1 MDFTVTG
8 SQTVRHGRQSDPV
21 TRRATVLFLALG
33 LAWGIPYLLI
43 KVAVEELNPLTLVL
57 ARTLLAAV
65 LLMPIALAKGAVRPV
80 LRRWRPLLAYSVIE
94 IVVPWL
100 FLTRAEQHIT
110 SSLAGL
116 LIAAVPFASVGVAVA
131 FGRRERLG
139 PMGLG
144 GLLLGFAGVA
154 FLVGVDVG
162 GSQLGAVA
170 EMAIVVA
177 CYATGAAI
185 LGKWMGD
192 LPGIGVV
199 ALSVAIASLVYAPFA
214 IPGLPTALPSAKV
227 VASVLLLAV
236 VCTAAAFLLLFA
248 LIGEIGPVRA
258 TTITYLNPVVA
269 VLAGAVILG
278 ERITVWTVTGFALV
292 LTGCLGVARSR
303 RTPAPAPAVA
313 AADDLALDQVAL
325 PGVPAT
331 AAVTMEA

>member
-1 MDFTVTG
+1 MDFTVLRT
-8 SQTVRHGRQSDPV
+8 QTVRHGRETDSV
-21 TRRATVLFLALG
+21 NRRATLLFLSLG

-57 ARTLLAAV
+57 ARTSLAAV
-65 LLMPIALAKGAVRPV
+65 LLLPIAFARGAVLPV

-94 IVVPWL
+94 IVIPWL

-139 PMGLG
+139 ALGLG

-170 EMAIVVA
+170 EMAVVVL

-185 LGKWMGD
+185 LSKWMGD

-199 ALSVAIASLVYAPFA
+199 ALSVAVASLVYAPFA
-214 IPGLPTALPSAKV
+214 IPALPSDLPSGKV

-248 LIGEIGPVRA
+248 LVGEIGPVRA

-269 VLAGAVILG
+269 VIAGVLILD
-278 ERITVWTVTGFALV
+278 EHITVWTIVGFALI
-292 LTGCLGVARSR
+292 LAGCLGVARSR
-303 RTPAPAPAVA
+303 RAPTAPADEPRP
-313 AADDLALDQVAL
+313 LDVPAL
-325 PGVPAT
+325 PDVPAG

>member
-1 MDFTVTG
+1 MDFTVLRT
-8 SQTVRHGRQSDPV
+8 QTVRHGRKTDRV
-21 TRRATVLFLALG
+21 NRRATLLFVSLG

-57 ARTLLAAV
+57 SRTFLAA
-65 LLMPIALAKGAVRPV
+65 LLLLPIALAKGAVRPV

-100 FLTRAEQHIT
+100 FLTRAEQHIN

-144 GLLLGFAGVA
+144 GLLVGFAGVA

-199 ALSVAIASLVYAPFA
+199 ALSVVVASLVYAPFA
-214 IPGLPTALPSAKV
+214 IPALPGHLPSGKV

-269 VLAGAVILG
+269 VIAGALILD
-278 ERITVWTVTGFALV
+278 ERITLWTIVGFALV
-292 LTGCLGVARSR
+292 LAGCLGVARSR
-303 RTPAPAPAVA
+303 RAPQTPAVTVA
-313 AADDLALDQVAL
+313 AAQ
-325 PGVPAT
+325 PSGPAP

>member
-1 MDFTVTG
+1 MDFTVLRT
-8 SQTVRHGRQSDPV
+8 QTVSHGRKSDRV
-21 TRRATVLFLALG
+21 NRRATLLFVSLG

-57 ARTLLAAV
+57 SRTFLAA
-65 LLMPIALAKGAVRPV
+65 LLLLPIALAKGAVRPV

-100 FLTRAEQHIT
+100 FLTRAEQHIN

-139 PMGLG
+139 PLGLG
-144 GLLLGFAGVA
+144 GLLVGFAGVA

-162 GSQLGAVA
+162 GSQLGAVG

-192 LPGIGVV
+192 LPGLGVV
-199 ALSVAIASLVYAPFA
+199 ALSVVVASLVYAPFA
-214 IPGLPTALPSAKV
+214 IPALPGHLPSGKV

-269 VLAGAVILG
+269 VIAGALILD
-278 ERITVWTVTGFALV
+278 ERITVWTIVGFALV
-292 LTGCLGVARSR
+292 LAGCLGVARSR
-303 RTPAPAPAVA
+303 RAPQPPAVTLA
-313 AADDLALDQVAL
+313 AAQ
-325 PGVPAT
+325 PSGPT
-331 AAVTMEA
+331 PAAVTMEA

>member
-1 MDFTVTG
+1 MDFIVLRT
-8 SQTVRHGRQSDPV
+8 QTVSHGRESDRV
-21 TRRATVLFLALG
+21 NRRATLLFVSLG

-57 ARTLLAAV
+57 SRTFLAA
-65 LLMPIALAKGAVRPV
+65 LLLLPIALAKGAVRPV
-80 LRRWRPLLAYSVIE
+80 LRRWRPLLTYSVIE

-139 PMGLG
+139 PLGLG
-144 GLLLGFAGVA
+144 GLLVGFAGVA

-170 EMAIVVA
+170 EMAIVVG

-199 ALSVAIASLVYAPFA
+199 ALSVVIASLVYAPFA
-214 IPGLPTALPSAKV
+214 IPALPGQLPSGKV

-269 VLAGAVILG
+269 VIAGALILD
-278 ERITVWTVTGFALV
+278 ERITVWTIVGFALV
-292 LTGCLGVARSR
+292 LAGCLGVDRSR
-303 RTPAPAPAVA
+303 RAPQPPAVTVASAQPSGPAP
-313 AADDLALDQVAL
+313 
-325 PGVPAT
+325 

>member
-1 MDFTVTG
+1 MDFTVLRT
-8 SQTVRHGRQSDPV
+8 QTVRHGRDTDPV
-21 TRRATVLFLALG
+21 NRRATLLFLSLG

-57 ARTLLAAV
+57 ARTFLAAV
-65 LLMPIALAKGAVRPV
+65 LLLPIAFARGAVGPV
-80 LRRWRPLLAYSVIE
+80 LRRWKPLVAYSIVE

-139 PMGLG
+139 RLGLG

-170 EMAIVVA
+170 EMAVVVV
-177 CYATGAAI
+177 CYATGAAM
-185 LGKWMGD
+185 LGRWMGD

-199 ALSVAIASLVYAPFA
+199 ALSVTIASLVYAPFA
-214 IPGLPTALPSAKV
+214 IPALPSDLPSGKV
-227 VASVLLLAV
+227 IASVLLLAV

-258 TTITYLNPVVA
+258 TTITYVNPLVA
-269 VLAGAVILG
+269 VLAGALILD
-278 ERITVWTVTGFALV
+278 EQITVWTVIGFALIV
-292 LTGCLGVARSR
+292 TGCFAVARSR
-303 RTPAPAPAVA
+303 RAPQPVGP
-313 AADDLALDQVAL
+313 DDRPVPLDAL
-325 PGVPAT
+325 PGVPAS

>member
-1 MDFTVTG
+1 
-8 SQTVRHGRQSDPV
+8 
-21 TRRATVLFLALG
+21 LG

-57 ARTLLAAV
+57 ARTFLAAV
-65 LLMPIALAKGAVRPV
+65 LLLPIALAKGAVRPV
-80 LRRWRPLLAYSVIE
+80 LRRWKPLVAYSVIE
-94 IVVPWL
+94 IVVPWF

-116 LIAAVPFASVGVAVA
+116 LIAAVPFASVGVAIA

-139 PMGLG
+139 RLGLG

-170 EMAIVVA
+170 EMGIVVV
-177 CYATGAAI
+177 CYATGAAM

-199 ALSVAIASLVYAPFA
+199 ALSVTIASLVYAPFS
-214 IPGLPTALPSAKV
+214 IPALPGELPSGKV
-227 VASVLLLAV
+227 IASVLALAV
-236 VCTAAAFLLLFA
+236 ICTAAAFLLLFA

-258 TTITYLNPVVA
+258 TTITYVNPLVA
-269 VLAGAVILG
+269 VIAGALILD
-278 ERITVWTVTGFALV
+278 EQVTVWTIVGFALI
-292 LTGCLGVARSR
+292 LTGCFAVARSR
-303 RTPAPAPAVA
+303 RAPAAVA
-313 AADDLALDQVAL
+313 GEDVPLDRDAL

-331 AAVTMEA
+331 AGVTLEP

>member
-1 MDFTVTG
+1 MDFMVLRT
-8 SQTVRHGRQSDPV
+8 QTVSHGRKSDRV
-21 TRRATVLFLALG
+21 NRRATLLFVSLG

-57 ARTLLAAV
+57 SRTFLAA
-65 LLMPIALAKGAVRPV
+65 LLLLPIALAKGAVRPV

-100 FLTRAEQHIT
+100 FLTRAEQHIN

-139 PMGLG
+139 RLGLG
-144 GLLLGFAGVA
+144 GLLVGFAGVA

-199 ALSVAIASLVYAPFA
+199 ALSVTVASLVYAPFA
-214 IPGLPTALPSAKV
+214 IPALPGQLPSGKV

-269 VLAGAVILG
+269 VIAGALILD
-278 ERITVWTVTGFALV
+278 ERITIWTIVGFALV
-292 LTGCLGVARSR
+292 LAGCLGVARSR
-303 RTPAPAPAVA
+303 RAPQPTAVTVA
-313 AADDLALDQVAL
+313 AAQ
-325 PGVPAT
+325 PSGPAP

>member
-1 MDFTVTG
+1 MDFTVLRT
-8 SQTVRHGRQSDPV
+8 QTVSHGRKSDRV
-21 TRRATVLFLALG
+21 NRRATLLFVSLG

-57 ARTLLAAV
+57 SRTFLAAV
-65 LLMPIALAKGAVRPV
+65 LLLPIALAKGAVRPV

-139 PMGLG
+139 PLGLG
-144 GLLLGFAGVA
+144 GLLVGFAGVA

-199 ALSVAIASLVYAPFA
+199 ALSVVVASLVYAPFA
-214 IPGLPTALPSAKV
+214 IPALPGQLPSGKV
-227 VASVLLLAV
+227 VASVVLLAV

-269 VLAGAVILG
+269 VIAGALILD
-278 ERITVWTVTGFALV
+278 EPITVWTVIGFTLV
-292 LTGCLGVARSR
+292 LAGCIGVARSR
-303 RTPAPAPAVA
+303 RAPQPAVTIA
-313 AADDLALDQVAL
+313 AAQPV
-325 PGVPAT
+325 VPAT

>member
-1 MDFTVTG
+1 MDFTVLRT
-8 SQTVRHGRQSDPV
+8 QTVSHGRKTDRV
-21 TRRATVLFLALG
+21 NRRATLLFVSLG

-57 ARTLLAAV
+57 SRTFLAA
-65 LLMPIALAKGAVRPV
+65 LLLLPIALAKGAVRPV

-100 FLTRAEQHIT
+100 FLTRAEQHIN

-144 GLLLGFAGVA
+144 GLLVGFAGVA

-199 ALSVAIASLVYAPFA
+199 ALSVVVASLVYAPFA
-214 IPGLPTALPSAKV
+214 IPALPGHLPSGKV

-269 VLAGAVILG
+269 VIAGALILD
-278 ERITVWTVTGFALV
+278 ERITLWTIVGFALV
-292 LTGCLGVARSR
+292 LAGCLGVARSR
-303 RTPAPAPAVA
+303 RAPQTPAVTVA
-313 AADDLALDQVAL
+313 AAQ
-325 PGVPAT
+325 PSGPAP